1 MVLLLLVVVSAVFV
15 PRVGMLLLLMLPP
28 NRSLNRSFVF
38 SRLSKL
44 IVVSFVS
51 PPLLLLLLLVLLI
64 TTLGELVAL
73 FGYMGG
79 KVPEEEILGEL
90 GRDEE
95 EEEEDGVC

>member
-44 IVVSFVS
+44 IVVSFAS
-51 PPLLLLLLLVLLI
+51 PPLLLLLLVLLI